1 MPSTRHPSLTR
12 LLEQLTD
19 GPQRRRWRTSM
30 ESPAVADFGLRLVV
44 LIAGLALI
52 AGGVILWLLSTLLTA
67 PLLVAGLWVLSWE
80 FASARRLLHRFTMW
94 IRPFS
99 RRVRRRTARWTTITT
114 GGIASGA
121 AGYGGF
127 MVLVPH

>member
-30 ESPAVADFGLRLVV
+30 KASAVADSGLRLVV
-44 LIAGLALI
+44 LITGLALI
-52 AGGVILWLLSTLLTA
+52 AGGVTLWLFSTLLTA
-67 PLLVAGLWVLSWE
+67 PLLFAGLWVLSWE

-94 IRPFS
+94 VRPFL
-99 RRVRRRTARWTTITT
+99 RRVRRRPARWTIITT
-114 GGIASGA
+114 SGIASGA
-121 AGYGGF
+121 AGYWGF
-127 MVLVPH
+127 MVLLPL